1 MPFSIKDIL
10 PFRWRVR
17 RLKLFTHHR
26 YHLWRS
32 FMQVTNISLQAGA
45 APVHYV
51 VADQNGNPLL
61 PANVTWVLDQALA
74 GLVMSS
80 DATGFFFSCPAATPA
95 ETGNATAT
103 YTGPGAAG
111 GSVSQ
116 AWPCTVTIEA
126 VTGLTLLQ
134 Q

>member
-1 MPFSIKDIL
+1 
-10 PFRWRVR
+10 
-17 RLKLFTHHR
+17 
-26 YHLWRS
+26 
-32 FMQVTNISLQAGA
+32 MQVTNIALQAGA

-61 PANVTWVLDQALA
+61 PSNVTWALGPALA
-74 GLVMSS
+74 GVIISS

-95 ETGNATAT
+95 ETDTATAT
-103 YTGPGAAG
+103 YTGPGADG
-111 GSVSQ
+111 GSVAQ
-116 AWPCTVTIEA
+116 GWPVTVTIEA